1 MRKKIIKRVERDSLC
16 SVRVNKKLLNSVLKR
31 INSSGLNRFVLGF
44 SDKHSVNASDLLEM
58 LLFLFETNKDPY
70 SLLFNARQKY
80 YDNLNGID
88 KQLRLYLDALKFEK
102 GGAFVENNL
111 ESIIR
116 EYKRTHR

>member
-1 MRKKIIKRVERDSLC
+1 MRKKIIKRVERDGLC
-16 SVRVNKKLLNSVLKR
+16 SVRVNKKLLNSVLKK
-31 INSSGLNRFVLGF
+31 INSSGFNRFVLGF

-80 YDNLNGID
+80 YDGLNGID
-88 KQLRLYLDALKFEK
+88 KQLRSYLDALKFKK

-111 ESIIR
+111 ESIVR
-116 EYKRTHR
+116 EYKRMHK